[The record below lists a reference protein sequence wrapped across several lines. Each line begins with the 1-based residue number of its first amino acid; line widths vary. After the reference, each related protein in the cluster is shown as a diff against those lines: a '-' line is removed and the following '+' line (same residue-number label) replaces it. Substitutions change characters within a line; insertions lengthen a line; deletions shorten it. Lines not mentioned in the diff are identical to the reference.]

1 MFAEEKKNQFHLY
14 VAFGLESLTMLLLFA
29 LNLAARR
36 LHNFNKLILSFPAIF
51 KQKIRR
57 SVSDFL
63 SQLDLM
69 PL

>member
-1 MFAEEKKNQFHLY
+1 MFAEEKENLVHLY
-14 VAFGLESLTMLLLFA
+14 VAFGLESLTMLLLVA

-36 LHNFNKLILSFPAIF
+36 LHNQTNFVLSCDIQA
-51 KQKIRR
+51 QIRR
-57 SVSDFL
+57 SVADFM

>member
-1 MFAEEKKNQFHLY
+1 MFAVEKENLFHLY
-14 VAFGLESLTMLLLFA
+14 IAFGLESLTMLLLFA

-36 LHNFNKLILSFPAIF
+36 IHNQTNFVFSCDI
-51 KQKIRR
+51 QTQIRR
-57 SVSDFL
+57 SVADFL